1 MPGRSGVRHA
11 AVTPG
16 AVLPALI
23 SPSRPLVLGSA
34 SPRRS
39 SLLASLGL
47 PFVVLPAD
55 IVEDVLPGERPHAYL
70 ERIASAKLSAVQAR
84 LAATPHL
91 PEAPHGVAAILV
103 ADTTVVIDDQ
113 IVGKPADVAEAA
125 DTLNRLVGRTHTVL
139 TRYAVGGARAGGAP
153 AIQRTVS
160 TQVTLRA
167 ASPEEVL
174 GYARSGEGL
183 DKAGAYAAQGLG
195 AFLVEAVSGSY
206 TNVVGLPLCE
216 LVSDLKGAGLLQA
229 FPADLAGFDRSPSG
243 EG

>member
-1 MPGRSGVRHA
+1 MTR
-11 AVTPG
+11 AV
-16 AVLPALI
+16 I
-23 SPSRPLVLGSA
+23 SRARPLLLGSA

-55 IVEDVLPGERPHAYL
+55 IVEDVEPGEGPQAYL
-70 ERIASAKLSAVQAR
+70 ERIASAKLAAVQAR
-84 LAATPHL
+84 LAN
-91 PEAPHGVAAILV
+91 APRPLDASAGVAAILV
-103 ADTTVVIDDQ
+103 ADTTVVIDDS
-113 IVGKPADVAEAA
+113 IVGKPADVAEAVS
-125 DTLNRLVGRTHTVL
+125 TLNRLVGRTHTVL
-139 TRYAVGGARAGGAP
+139 TRYVVGGTVPRGEP

-167 ASPEEVL
+167 ASAEEVL
-174 GYARSGEGL
+174 GYARSREGL

-206 TNVVGLPLCE
+206 TNVVGLPVCE
-216 LVSDLKGAGLLQA
+216 LVSDLKQAGLLQS
-229 FPADLAGFDRSPSG
+229 FPADLAAFDTPRSE

>member
-1 MPGRSGVRHA
+1 MTR
-11 AVTPG
+11 AVITR
-16 AVLPALI
+16 
-23 SPSRPLVLGSA
+23 SRPLLLGSA

-39 SLLASLGL
+39 SLLANLGL

-55 IVEDVLPGERPHAYL
+55 IVEDVEPGERPHAYL

-84 LAATPHL
+84 LAGAPHL
-91 PEAPHGVAAILV
+91 AEAPQGVAAILV
-103 ADTTVVIDDQ
+103 ADTTVVIDDT
-113 IVGKPADVAEAA
+113 IVGKPADIAEAVS
-125 DTLNRLVGRTHTVL
+125 TLNRLVGRTHTVL
-139 TRYAVGGARAGGAP
+139 TRYLVASVGQGPDGAP
-153 AIQRTVS
+153 EVRRTVS

-206 TNVVGLPLCE
+206 TNVVGLPVCE
-216 LVSDLKGAGLLQA
+216 LVNDLKQVGLLQA
-229 FPADLAGFDRSPSG
+229 FPADVPGF
-243 EG
+243 